1 MSRLIEILG
10 ASPARVRVAPFVI
23 FLALTFLQGQFGE
36 PGRYWIYLFKT
47 LVGAWFIWTV
57 RPFIAEMRWSF
68 SWEAVVAG
76 TAVFAAWVGLDG
88 LYPKMS
94 SPGQPWNP
102 VLQFGAGSTLAWFFV
117 GVRVIGSTLV
127 VPSLEEVFY
136 RSFLYRYIAKPD
148 FESVG
153 LGEFLLKP
161 FVVTALVFGVAHYE
175 WLAGILC
182 AVVFQGLVLRKK
194 RLGDAILAH
203 AVANLLLGL
212 WVAGMGA
219 WQFW

>member
-1 MSRLIEILG
+1 MSRLIKILG

-47 LVGAWFIWTV
+47 FVGAWFLWTI
-57 RPFIAEMRWSF
+57 RPLIPEMRWSF
-68 SWEAVVAG
+68 SWEGLVAG
-76 TAVFAAWVGLDG
+76 AVVFAAWVGLDG

-102 VLQFGAGSTLAWFFV
+102 VFQFGAGSMLAGFFV
-117 GVRVIGSTLV
+117 AVRVIGSTLV
-127 VPSLEEVFY
+127 VPPLEEVFY
-136 RSFLYRYIAKPD
+136 RSFLYRYIAKPN

-153 LGEFLLKP
+153 FGEFLLKP
-161 FVVTALVFGVAHYE
+161 FVVTALVFGAAHYE

-212 WVAGMGA
+212 WVAGRGA